1 MAKLKEVIGTEGSVI
16 AYNAVFEMG
25 ILERCAEVL
34 PEYKNWV
41 ESIEKRIIDLLQPF
55 RNFAYYHPKQNGI
68 CSLKK
73 VLPAL
78 TGKSYDDMEIGDGV
92 TASAEYCRVT
102 FTGDNK
108 DKAKVR
114 NLLEEY
120 CGLDTMGMVDIIE
133 QLYILK

>member
-1 MAKLKEVIGTEGSVI
+1 MQG
-16 AYNAVFEMG
+16 FEMG
-25 ILERCAEVL
+25 IIKRCAEVL
-34 PEYKNWV
+34 PEYINWV
-41 ESIEKRIIDLLQPF
+41 ESIEERIIDLLQPF
-55 RNFAYYHPKQNGI
+55 RNFAYYHPKQNGS

-102 FTGDNK
+102 YTEDNK

-114 NLLEEY
+114 KLLEEY
-120 CGLDTMGMVDIIE
+120 CGLDTMGMVDNYFDD
-133 QLYILK
+133 LRLKCLTKKSAGA

>member
-1 MAKLKEVIGTEGSVI
+1 
-16 AYNAVFEMG
+16 MG
-25 ILERCAEVL
+25 ILKKCAEVL
-34 PEYKNWV
+34 PEYKKWV
-41 ESIEKRIIDLLQPF
+41 ESTEERIVDLLQPF
-55 RNFAYYHPKQNGI
+55 RDFAYYNPGQNGS

-78 TGKSYDDMEIGDGV
+78 TGKSYDEMEIGDGV

-102 FTGDNK
+102 FTEDNK
-108 DKAKVR
+108 DKEKVR
-114 NLLEEY
+114 KLLEEY